1 MMQMH
6 RALRNLKKYKIGY
19 RTFKTAVAVS
29 IGITIAQFF
38 HLDFY
43 VSSAIITILCVQ
55 NSKKKSLHSAFSRF
69 IACMLAI
76 PFSYI
81 FFEGMAYEP
90 YIIGLLLLLFIP
102 TTVLLKVNEGV
113 VTSTVIILHIYSTNH
128 MTWDVVLNE
137 WALIVIGIGAALL
150 VNSYMPSLDKEMKVH
165 QKDIESYFKA
175 LLMDMVVYLRTN
187 VITEEYASKL
197 KRASDIVQCAKSVA
211 YRDVENHFTR
221 KENYY
226 YHYFT
231 IREKQLEI
239 ISRLFDRILSVET
252 LDNQRELVADF
263 LEELSLCVHSGN
275 TAVLF
280 LSKLQRVEELIKHD
294 KLPADWD
301 SFEEQAH
308 VFFVLKELE
317 QYLQI
322 KKSLKVAY

>member
-1 MMQMH
+1 MMQ
-6 RALRNLKKYKIGY
+6 RAWKNLKKYKIGY

-29 IGITIAQFF
+29 IGISIAQFL

-55 NSKKKSLHSAFSRF
+55 NSKKKSLHSTFSRF

-81 FFEGMAYEP
+81 FFEGIA
-90 YIIGLLLLLFIP
+90 FIP

-128 MTWDVVLNE
+128 MTWEVVLNE
-137 WALIVIGIGAALL
+137 LGLIVIGIGAALL

-165 QKDIESYFKA
+165 QKDIEQYFKA

-187 VITEEYASKL
+187 EMKEDYVLKL
-197 KRASDIVQCAKSVA
+197 KRASDEVQYAKSVA
-211 YRDVENHFTR
+211 YRDVENHFSR

-226 YHYFT
+226 YKYFT

-239 ISRLFDRILSVET
+239 ISRLFDRILAVET
-252 LDNQRELVADF
+252 LDTQRELVADF

-280 LSKLQRVEELIKHD
+280 LSKLQRVEEMIKHD
-294 KLPADWD
+294 KLPSDWR

-308 VFFVLKELE
+308 VFFVIKELE

>member
-1 MMQMH
+1 MMQMQ
-6 RALRNLKKYKIGY
+6 RALQKLKKYKIGY

-29 IGITIAQFF
+29 IGISIAQFF

-55 NSKKKSLHSAFSRF
+55 NSKKKSLHSALSRF

-81 FFEGMAYEP
+81 FFEGIAFEP

-113 VTSTVIILHIYSTNH
+113 VTSTVIILHIYSTNQ
-128 MTWDVVLNE
+128 MTLQVVLNE
-137 WALIVIGIGAALL
+137 LGLIIIGIGAALL
-150 VNSYMPSLDKEMKVH
+150 VNSYMPSLDEEMKIH
-165 QKDIESYFKA
+165 QKDIEQYFKA
-175 LLMDMVVYLRTN
+175 LLMDMVVYLRTK
-187 VITEEYASKL
+187 EMKEDFASKL
-197 KRASDIVQCAKSVA
+197 KQASDEVQFAKSVA
-211 YRDVENHFTR
+211 YRDVENHFSR

-226 YHYFT
+226 YKYFT

-239 ISRLFDRILSVET
+239 ISRLFDRIISVET

-280 LSKLQRVEELIKHD
+280 LSKLQRVKEMIKHD
-294 KLPADWD
+294 KLPNDWR

-308 VFFVLKELE
+308 VFFVIKELE